1 MMAKLRVAPFCI
13 SLDGYGAGPD
23 QSAENPLGVGGER
36 LHEWVLPT
44 RAFRSKHGMGDD
56 GETGVD
62 NDIADRS
69 DAGIGATI
77 MGRNM
82 FGPVRGRW
90 EDSDAWTGWWGDNPP
105 FHHPV
110 FVLTHHKRAPL
121 EMEGGT
127 TFHFVSGGIHAAR
140 EQAIDAAGGLDVKLG
155 DEVSTIRQYLQA
167 GLVDE
172 LQLSI
177 VPILLGSGER
187 PLTDLGD
194 QIQHYRRADITSST
208 SAAHFTLVRDNG

>member
-1 MMAKLRVAPFCI
+1 MAKLRVAPFCI

-23 QSAENPLGVGGER
+23 QSLENPLGVGGEH

-44 RAFRSKHGMGDD
+44 RAFRGKHGMGDD

-62 NDIADRS
+62 NDIAERS
-69 DAGIGATI
+69 DVGIGATI

-82 FGPVRGRW
+82 FGPVRGPW
-90 EDSDAWTGWWGDNPP
+90 EGSEDWTGWWGDNPP

-110 FVLTHHKRAPL
+110 FVLTHHPRAPL
-121 EMEGGT
+121 EMDGGT
-127 TFHFVSGGIHAAR
+127 TFHFVTGGIHAAR
-140 EQAIDAAGGLDVKLG
+140 ERAIDAAGGLDVKLG
-155 DEVSTIRQYLQA
+155 GGVSTIRQYLQA

-187 PLTDLGD
+187 LLTDLGD
-194 QIQHYRRADITSST
+194 QIRHYRRADITSST
-208 SAAHFTLVRDNG
+208 SAAHVTLVRDEA